1 MKRYFVPDDR
11 AVARS
16 VPPVAVGPPPA
27 APPGA
32 SPLDESQFA
41 LVQEAAQ
48 NYKPIKKAAR
58 IALGS
63 AVTTLIIGACAVPFT
78 LVWPSFAG
86 ALVTVGLCVIG
97 VVEFL
102 GYRKMM
108 RADPSAARHLAANQL
123 AFLGL
128 IVLYCAIQMLTFSTE
143 DVKAVALSP
152 EFRAQLDAMPD
163 LARGI
168 DRDIEQWAP
177 LATYGF
183 YSLVI
188 VLSVFFQGGL
198 ALYYFTRRKSLE
210 AFQRQPP
217 WVRRV
222 LAECEPQPAP

>member
-1 MKRYFVPDDR
+1 
-11 AVARS
+11 VA
-16 VPPVAVGPPPA
+16 AGPTPA
-27 APPGA
+27 APPGS

-41 LVQEAAQ
+41 LVQEAAVA
-48 NYKPIKKAAR
+48 YKPVKKAAG

-63 AVTTLIIGACAVPFT
+63 AVTTLLIGACAVPFT

-86 ALVTVGLCVIG
+86 AMITVGLCAVG

-102 GYRKMM
+102 GYRKMK
-108 RADPSAARHLAANQL
+108 RAQASAARHLAANQL

-128 IVLYCAIQMLTFSTE
+128 ITLYCAIQMLTFSVE
-143 DVKAVALSP
+143 DVKAAAMSP
-152 EFRAQLDAMPD
+152 EFRAQLGAMPD
-163 LARGI
+163 MARGF
-168 DRDIEQWAP
+168 DRDIDQLAP
-177 LATYGF
+177 LVTYGFYGF

-188 VLSVFFQGGL
+188 VLSVLFQGGL

-222 LAECEPQPAP
+222 LAECEPQPAA

>member
-1 MKRYFVPDDR
+1 MPDDR
-11 AVARS
+11 AAARS
-16 VPPVAVGPPPA
+16 VPPVAAGPPPA

-48 NYKPIKKAAR
+48 SYKPIKKAAR
-58 IALGS
+58 IAMGS
-63 AVTTLIIGACAVPFT
+63 AVTTLFIGACAVPFT
-78 LVWPSFAG
+78 LIWPSLAG
-86 ALVTVGLCVIG
+86 ALITAGLWVIG

-128 IVLYCAIQMLTFSTE
+128 IVLYCAIQMLTFSTA
-143 DVKAVALSP
+143 DVKAAAMSP
-152 EFRAQLDAMPD
+152 EFRAELGAMPSM
-163 LARGI
+163 ARGF
-168 DRDIEQWAP
+168 DRDIDQLAP
-177 LATYGF
+177 LVTYGFYGF

-188 VLSVFFQGGL
+188 ILSVFFQGGL
-198 ALYYFTRRKSLE
+198 ALYYFTRRKFLE
-210 AFQRQPP
+210 AFQHQPP

-222 LAECEPQPAP
+222 LAECEPQPAK